1 MSKEMANETLTYG
14 GEMVVNEMF
23 EGLSEREA
31 IATKAVLLTLCALKD
46 ELPHGILR
54 SLALLASYALL
65 PSSSSSS
72 SKRKRKKAQLP
83 ERATAEAERR
93 AQQRK
98 SVQRAML
105 GLCRTRSEV
114 WNAICAGAEAAFGD
128 SSPQSID
135 ALLSCPTGAR
145 LCAAYFEAQPDPPPE
160 PASETSGD
168 DDEDDVPAWREI
180 KRQARQQVA
189 KTGESLSKIE
199 SIARFLCSPVGKQ
212 LYKEYLR
219 QKEELIAKRRLAGR
233 PATCAAPEGV

>member
-23 EGLSEREA
+23 EGLSEKEA

-72 SKRKRKKAQLP
+72 SSKRKRKKAQLP

-93 AQQRK
+93 IEQRK
-98 SVQRAML
+98 SVQRAIL

-114 WNAICAGAEAAFGD
+114 WDAVCEAAQAMFGD
-128 SSPQSID
+128 SSWRSID
-135 ALLSCPTGAR
+135 YLLSYPIGAM
-145 LCAAYFEAQPDPPPE
+145 LHAAYLEAAPDPE
-160 PASETSGD
+160 PVGETSGGN
-168 DDEDDVPAWREI
+168 DEDDVPAWQEI

-189 KTGESLSKIE
+189 KAGESLSEDE
-199 SIARFLCSPVGKQ
+199 SIMRFLDSPAGRK
-212 LYKEYLR
+212 LYQEYLR
-219 QKEELIAKRRLAGR
+219 QKEELIAKRRLAR
-233 PATCAAPEGV
+233 CPVTRAAPEGV